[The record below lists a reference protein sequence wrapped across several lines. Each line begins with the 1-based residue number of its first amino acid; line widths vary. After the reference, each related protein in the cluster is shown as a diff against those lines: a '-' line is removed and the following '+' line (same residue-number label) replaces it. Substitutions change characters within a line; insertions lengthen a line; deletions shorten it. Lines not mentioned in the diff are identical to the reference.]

1 MEMGILAIIL
11 SGLIA
16 GFAAGKIMKGRGFG
30 FIVNILLGW
39 AGAMIGNFL
48 FSKMGVW
55 IEGGFIS
62 HVITS
67 MFGAIVLLAVV
78 NLVSGGKS

>member
-1 MEMGILAIIL
+1 MSIFAVIL

-16 GFAAGKIMKGRGFG
+16 GFAAGKIMQGRGFG

-39 AGAMIGNFL
+39 VGAIIGNFL
-48 FSKMGVW
+48 FTKMGIWV
-55 IEGGFIS
+55 EGGFIT

-78 NLVSGGKS
+78 NLFSGGKK

>member
-1 MEMGILAIIL
+1 MGIVAIIL

-30 FIVNILLGW
+30 FIVNVLLGW
-39 AGAMIGNFL
+39 AGAVIGNFL
-48 FSKMGVW
+48 FSKMGIWV
-55 IEGGFIS
+55 EGGFIP
-62 HVITS
+62 HVVTA

-78 NLVSGGKS
+78 NLVSGNKS